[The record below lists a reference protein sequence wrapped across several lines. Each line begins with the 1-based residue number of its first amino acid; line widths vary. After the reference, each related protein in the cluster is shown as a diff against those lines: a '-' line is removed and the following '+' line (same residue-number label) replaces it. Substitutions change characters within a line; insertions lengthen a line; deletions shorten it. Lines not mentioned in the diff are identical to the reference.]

1 MAISAD
7 GLNKIMQPCTR
18 LMESLGFRNKLF
30 LLAASVALP
39 LIFLCLNLL
48 SAYLNEH
55 VTAAKEADGVR
66 ISRLILATIKDTQKI
81 RDQKDAKTESAAATL
96 RSQLKKNIVLIDT
109 ELAKNTYPVLN
120 KPWETLR
127 EALDDI
133 AQAKTSN
140 SPNSTNGIS
149 AERRQT
155 KAIEQS
161 LRFIGLASEAT
172 GLVLDPEASSYF
184 LMLLSTQKVPLWAER
199 ISQMRAFS
207 SSLSDADALNE
218 TELGHLRTRAEVVNL
233 SMLDVDDGCMALMRA
248 GEQAPKNLTAAL
260 NASKNMIA
268 MLTSDSAI
276 TSNTMAAKIYQ
287 DTTMA
292 FEQTLQLQM
301 ETLNQLEDELAKR
314 KNSSNRKLILTT
326 SLVVFALLLTAY
338 LAYGFYRVFSRD
350 INTVNAT
357 VTAVAAGN
365 LTLKM
370 NTEGKDELGNMGRT
384 LENMNSQ
391 LSALVANVRSSATM
405 VANLG
410 QSLSGGISD
419 LAYRTEQQ
427 ASNLEETSASVKDLA
442 ETVKKNAESARAVSS
457 MAANVRLIAESSGD
471 TMKSAVASMNDIQ
484 NSALKVQDIVS
495 MIDRIAF
502 QTDILALNAAVEAS
516 HAGEH
521 GRGFAVV
528 ATEVR
533 ALAQRSADAA
543 RQIRRLIEESVT
555 KVENG
560 VYQIDEVNLTLSD
573 ILNGIRNL
581 AKDIDSIS
589 IASNEQSN
597 GLAQISAA
605 ILDLEEITNSNGR
618 MADEA
623 KTASSDLEARA
634 QTLNFAVSTFKLRQG
649 TADEALL
656 LVRAAESLYKVAGDA
671 CLERIT
677 ADVNKQFADRDMY
690 VFAVDKAGVYKAFAG
705 NAAKLGANI
714 GSVPGVDG
722 SKFLHD
728 AFTVPT
734 GGGWI
739 DYSIVNP
746 TSGKVDT
753 KTSFMICVADNLAL
767 GCGVY
772 KLI

>member
-1 MAISAD
+1 MAIFED

-30 LLAASVALP
+30 LIAATVALP

-48 SAYLNEH
+48 SAYRTEH
-55 VTAAKEADGVR
+55 VTAAMEADGVK
-66 ISRLILATIKDTQKI
+66 ISRLILAAITDTQKI
-81 RDQKDAKTESAAATL
+81 RDQQNGTAEATTAAL
-96 RSQLKKNIVLIDT
+96 RTQLKKNIALIDA
-109 ELAKNTYPVLN
+109 ELAANTYPLLK
-120 KPWETLR
+120 KPWETLH
-127 EALDDI
+127 EALNEI
-133 AQAKTSN
+133 AEAKTSS
-140 SPNSTNGIS
+140 SPNSTNDPS
-149 AERRQT
+149 REKRPT
-155 KAIEQS
+155 KAVEQS
-161 LRFIGLASEAT
+161 HRFLELTTEAT

-184 LMLLSTQKVPLWAER
+184 LMLLSTQKIPLWLER
-199 ISQMRAFS
+199 ISQMRALS
-207 SSLSDADALNE
+207 NSLSLTEALNE
-218 TELGHLRTRAEVVNL
+218 RELGLLRTRAEVVNL
-233 SMLDVDDGCMALMRA
+233 SALDVDEGGMSLMRA

-260 NASKNMIA
+260 NASKNLVS
-268 MLTSDSAI
+268 MLTSDRAT
-276 TSNTMAAKIYQ
+276 TSNTMSAKIYQ
-287 DTTMA
+287 DTTAA
-292 FEQTLQLQM
+292 FDQTLQLQM
-301 ETLNQLEDELAKR
+301 EALNQLDTELQKR
-314 KNSSNRKLILTT
+314 KKSSKSKLFLTS

-338 LAYGFYRVFSRD
+338 LAYGFYRVFARD
-350 INTVNAT
+350 MATVNSA

-365 LTLKM
+365 LTLKIS
-370 NTEGKDELGNMGRT
+370 TEGKDELGNMGRT

-410 QSLSGGISD
+410 QSLSTGISD

-442 ETVKKNAESARAVSS
+442 ETVKKNADSARAVSS

-605 ILDLEEITNSNGR
+605 ILDLEEITNRNGR

-623 KTASSDLEARA
+623 KQASGELEGRA

-649 TADEALL
+649 TADEALK
-656 LVRAAESLYKVAGDA
+656 LVRAAEGLYKVAGDA

-677 ADVNKQFADRDMY
+677 ADVDKQFADRDMY
-690 VFAVDKAGVYKAFAG
+690 VFAVDTRGVYRAFAG

-722 SKFLHD
+722 PKFLHD
-728 AFTVPT
+728 AFSVPA

-746 TSGKVDT
+746 TSGKVDV
-753 KTSFMICVADNLAL
+753 KTSFMICVSDNLAL

-772 KLI
+772 KLV

>member
-1 MAISAD
+1 MGIFTN

-30 LLAASVALP
+30 LLAASVVLP

-48 SAYLNEH
+48 SGYRNDH
-55 VTAAKEADGVR
+55 STATVEADGVK
-66 ISRLILATIKDTQKI
+66 ISRLILAAITDTQKI
-81 RDQKDAKTESAAATL
+81 RDQKGGSAEPSATTL
-96 RSQLKKNIVLIDT
+96 RGQLKKTIELLDT
-109 ELAKNTYPVLN
+109 RLAQNTYPLLK

-127 EALDDI
+127 EALNEVAEVKI
-133 AQAKTSN
+133 SSN
-140 SPNSTNGIS
+140 PSNTNGPS
-149 AERRQT
+149 
-155 KAIEQS
+155 KAVDQS
-161 LRFIGLASEAT
+161 LRFLELTTEAT

-184 LMLLSTQKVPLWAER
+184 LMLLSTQKIPLWLER

-207 SSLSDADALNE
+207 NSLPVTEALNE

-233 SMLDVDDGCMALMRA
+233 AMLDVDDGSMALMRA
-248 GEQAPKNLTAAL
+248 GEQAPKNLPAAL
-260 NASKNMIA
+260 DANKNLIS
-268 MLTSDSAI
+268 MLTSNSAT
-276 TSNTMAAKIYQ
+276 TSNTMAGKIYQ
-287 DTTMA
+287 DTTTA
-292 FEQTLQLQM
+292 FEQTLKLQT
-301 ETLNQLEDELAKR
+301 ETLNQLENELEKR
-314 KNSSNRKLILTT
+314 KKSSNKKLILTT
-326 SLVVFALLLTAY
+326 SLVAFALLLTTY

-350 INTVNAT
+350 ISAVNGT

-370 NTEGKDELGNMGRT
+370 NSEGKDELGNMGRT
-384 LENMNSQ
+384 LENMNNQ

-410 QSLSGGISD
+410 QSLSTGISD

-442 ETVKKNAESARAVSS
+442 DTVKKNADSARAVSS

-502 QTDILALNAAVEAS
+502 QTDILALNAAVEAA

-560 VYQIDEVNLTLSD
+560 VYQIDEVSLTLSD
-573 ILNGIRNL
+573 ILNGIRTL
-581 AKDIDSIS
+581 AKEIDAIS

-605 ILDLEEITNSNGR
+605 VLDLEEITNQNGR

-623 KTASSDLEARA
+623 KQASGDLEARA
-634 QTLNFAVSTFKLRQG
+634 QTLNSAVSTFKLRQG
-649 TADEALL
+649 TADEALSF
-656 LVRAAESLYKVAGDA
+656 VRAAESLYKVAGRA
-671 CLERIT
+671 SLERIT
-677 ADVNKQFADRDMY
+677 ADANKQFSDRDMY
-690 VFAVDKAGVYKAFAG
+690 VFAVDKSGVYQAFAG
-705 NAAKLGANI
+705 NTSKLGGNVAN
-714 GSVPGVDG
+714 VPGVDG
-722 SKFLHD
+722 AKFVHD
-728 AFTVPT
+728 AFSVPSV
-734 GGGWI
+734 GGWI
-739 DYSIVNP
+739 DYSIINP

-753 KTSFMICVADNLAL
+753 KTSFMVCVEDNLAL